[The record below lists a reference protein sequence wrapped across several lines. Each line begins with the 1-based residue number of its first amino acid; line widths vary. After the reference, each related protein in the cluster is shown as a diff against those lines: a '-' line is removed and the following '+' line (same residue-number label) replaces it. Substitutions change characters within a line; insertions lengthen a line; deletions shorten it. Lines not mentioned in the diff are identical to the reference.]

1 METMREHQGLSD
13 STFPVAADMIIIS
26 GGDELYFPMILELQ
40 ESLKATTP
48 GRSIPF
54 GVIDAGLAEAQV
66 SQLRDRG
73 ATVVGLPRHP
83 DFPIK
88 AMRKIPHAAVDLA
101 KPWLDVMFPGFASLV
116 FVDADAWIQDFA
128 AVELLYGAA
137 QTGALAI
144 VPGSGRYWERQTDVR
159 WLLGGIGG
167 LCQVRSYLFKNGRH
181 AGLPLKVLR
190 DLGNRSLL
198 NAGVFA
204 LRADA
209 PHWEAIR
216 AWQARILRNGG
227 KPFTS
232 DGLAMG
238 LSIYVDGLP
247 VELLPDTC
255 NYITRWRMDLAKA
268 ALVEFYYPYAKVGIV
283 HLAGQKRMRFD
294 PGVTTEVL
302 DLAGSC
308 HQVSLR
314 FGQFQSMAR
323 KLLTETAQQNGFQN
337 E

>member
-1 METMREHQGLSD
+1 MKRISD
-13 STFPVAADMIIIS
+13 DPGTARIVES
-26 GGDELYFPMILELQ
+26 GN
-40 ESLKATTP
+40 AWTVN
-48 GRSIPF
+48 PF
-54 GVIDAGLAEAQV
+54 GVIDAGLAEAQA

-73 ATVVGLPRHP
+73 AIVVGLPGHP
-83 DFPIK
+83 HFPLK
-88 AMRKIPHAAVDLA
+88 AMRNIPHAAVDLA
-101 KPWLDVMFPGFASLV
+101 KPWLDVMFPGFGTLV
-116 FVDADAWIQDFA
+116 FLDADAWIQDFA
-128 AVELLYGAA
+128 AVELLQGAA

-144 VPGSGRYWERQTDVR
+144 VPGGGRYWERQTDVR

-167 LCQVRSYLFKNGRH
+167 LCQVRSYFFKNGRH

-216 AWQARILRNGG
+216 AWQARILANGG

-294 PGVTTEVL
+294 PGATTEVL
-302 DLAGSC
+302 DLAGSSY
-308 HQVSLR
+308 QVSLR
-314 FGQFQSMAR
+314 FGRFQSMAR
-323 KLLTETAQQNGFQN
+323 ELMTESAQQH
-337 E
+337 